1 MKKIILFNFLL
12 LFVLSFVTACTT
24 AEKKSDQNN
33 ATIEKIVALNETNKS
48 EAKIQG
54 DYIYSSTGEK
64 TIEPKDIVAWNF
76 GTLNKYFAD
85 SVYGSVI
92 KCNSGIENNE
102 NAGKLV
108 FLMEQGFLEGYSTM
122 KFKIKADNYKSIG
135 VFVEKDGGPYLNKF
149 IKISKEWQEIT
160 IDLNTIGKE
169 TLLNKCDKMLFV
181 GDGPGVIYFTDFM
194 LVK

>member
-1 MKKIILFNFLL
+1 MKKTISFSFLL
-12 LFVLSFVTACTT
+12 LFILSFVTACSTT
-24 AEKKSDQNN
+24 EKKSNQTNI
-33 ATIEKIVALNETNKS
+33 TVEKISSVDETVKNETKV
-48 EAKIQG
+48 EG
-54 DYIYSSTGEK
+54 DYIYSSTGDR

-85 SVYGSVI
+85 TTYGSVI

-122 KFKIKADNYKSIG
+122 KFKIKADSYKSIG
-135 VFVEKDGGPYLNKF
+135 IFIEKDGGPYLNKF
-149 IKISKEWQEIT
+149 IKVSKEWQEIT
-160 IDLNTIGKE
+160 VDLSTLGKE
-169 TLLNKCDKMLFV
+169 TLLNKCDKILFV